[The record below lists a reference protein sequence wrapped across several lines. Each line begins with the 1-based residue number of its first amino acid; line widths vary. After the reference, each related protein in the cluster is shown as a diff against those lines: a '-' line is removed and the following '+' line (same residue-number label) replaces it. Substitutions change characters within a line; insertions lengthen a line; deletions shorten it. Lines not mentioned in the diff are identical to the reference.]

1 MRVGKIFRRTQSR
14 DRTPSFRRQRAQQDA
29 PHEDPGHI
37 HAPGRCSYRTHRRV
51 ILEVSLS
58 NESRSG
64 NFSSPIPCGLFERR
78 SVRLRASQDNAIR
91 SVHNALLQKRRGALS
106 KRVYIDQIILA
117 AGLKFTREEAAEGF
131 IKDVISLGSAGIGEM
146 KWSR

>member
-1 MRVGKIFRRTQSR
+1 MLGRFLEGPKVETGHQVFEGSVPSKTLHTKI
-14 DRTPSFRRQRAQQDA
+14 QD
-29 PHEDPGHI
+29 I
-37 HAPGRCSYRTHRRV
+37 FTHLAARV

-58 NESRSG
+58 KESRSG